1 MQLIMNPGAPDE
13 QVFLLPEGP
22 VTIGR
27 AAECSVGVIHKSL
40 SRLHARL
47 ELEAGRIFL
56 VDLGSKNGT
65 FIGAVQIQRRELREG
80 DTFRCGQVTFQLAST
95 SLSVSEE
102 PLPTQVHSL
111 QTRFS
116 PTTMGELLRPHAEPG
131 ANTALKMK
139 PVSGEGRANNKLQIL
154 LKVSQL
160 LSSPGS
166 IDELLDRVLQLVFQI
181 LEVDRAAILLVEP
194 LSGQLRPR
202 VARASGELPPG
213 PFYSQHIV
221 EYVRGHG
228 VAALFSDAR
237 RDPRLGSADS
247 VLQQSICASMCV
259 PLMPRDSVLGVLYV
273 DNLSRAH
280 GFTQED
286 LEFLT
291 AFGNQAAIALDN
303 SLLRQQLEEEAVL
316 RTNYL
321 RFFPPATLK
330 KLQLARS
337 AQLGVIE
344 TEVTILFSDISQFT
358 ELSSK
363 LQPRQ
368 VVDLLNEY
376 FPVMADI
383 VFRYEGTLEKYIGDA
398 LMAVWGAPFAHPDD
412 VDRAVCAAVEMQQA
426 LARLNAR
433 WRAKGWTEIRIHV
446 GINTGRAA
454 AGNIGSEQYL
464 QYATIGDAA
473 NLASR
478 VCAAARPGEILLTE
492 ATLARWRE
500 RSWPV
505 TPLPPLRGPVTPP
518 LAVHRV
524 NWQLPPGVEPEP
536 HTG

>member
-1 MQLIMNPGAPDE
+1 MQLIMNPGALDE
-13 QVFLLPEGP
+13 QVFVLPEGP

-27 AAECSVGVIHKSL
+27 TPDCTVCVVHKSL
-40 SRLHARL
+40 SRRHARL
-47 ELEAGRIFL
+47 EREDGRVVL

-65 FIGAVQIQRRELREG
+65 FIGAMQIQRHELREG
-80 DTFRCGQVTFQLAST
+80 ETFRCGQVSFLLARS
-95 SLSVSEE
+95 SASRSEE
-102 PLPTQVHSL
+102 PMPTQVHSL

-131 ANTALKMK
+131 ANTALKMR
-139 PVSGEGRANNKLQIL
+139 PVSGEVRANNKLQIL

-166 IDELLDRVLQLVFQI
+166 IDEVLDRVLQLVFQI

-194 LSGQLRPR
+194 SSGQLRPR
-202 VARASGELPPG
+202 VARASGELPAG

-221 EYVRGHG
+221 DYVRSHS

-259 PLMPRDSVLGVLYV
+259 PLKPRDTVMGVLYL
-273 DNLSRAH
+273 DNLSRPN

-291 AFGNQAAIALDN
+291 AFANQAATALDN

-316 RTNYL
+316 RTTYL

-358 ELSSK
+358 SLSST
-363 LQPRQ
+363 LEPRQ
-368 VVDLLNEY
+368 VVDLLNDY

-383 VFRYEGTLEKYIGDA
+383 VFRHEGTLEKYIGDA
-398 LMAVWGAPFAHPDD
+398 LMAVWGAPFSHPDD
-412 VDRAVCAAVEMQQA
+412 VDRAVRAAVEMQQA
-426 LARLNAR
+426 LARLNTR
-433 WRAKGWTEIRIHV
+433 WRSEGRPELNIHV
-446 GINTGRAA
+446 GLNTGRVA

-464 QYATIGDAA
+464 QYATIGDAT
-473 NLASR
+473 NVASQ
-478 VCAAARPGEILLTE
+478 VCSAAGPGEVVLTRTTFE
-492 ATLARWRE
+492 RWRQ
-500 RSWPV
+500 RAWPV
-505 TPLPPLRGPVTPP
+505 TPLPPLPVPGRQEP
-518 LAVHRV
+518 LLLHRV
-524 NWQLPPGVEPEP
+524 DWRAPFGEAS

>member
-1 MQLIMNPGAPDE
+1 MQLVMNPGALDE
-13 QVFLLPEGP
+13 QVFSLPEGP

-27 AAECSVGVIHKSL
+27 TEDCTICVMHKSL
-40 SRLHARL
+40 SRRHARL
-47 ELEAGRIFL
+47 EHEGGRIFL
-56 VDLGSKNGT
+56 TDLDSKNGT
-65 FIGAVQIQRRELREG
+65 FVGGVQIQRRELREG
-80 DTFRCGQVTFQLAST
+80 DTFLCGQVRFLLARSS
-95 SLSVSEE
+95 SLLSAD

-111 QTRFS
+111 QTQFS
-116 PTTMGELLRPHAEPG
+116 PNTMGDLLGPHAEPG

-194 LSGQLRPR
+194 TSGQLRPR
-202 VARASGELPPG
+202 VARASGELPAG

-221 EYVRGHG
+221 DYVRTHS
-228 VAALFSDAR
+228 VAALFADAR

-259 PLMPRDSVLGVLYV
+259 PLKPRESVLGVLYV

-286 LEFLT
+286 LEFLA
-291 AFGNQAAIALDN
+291 AFANQAAIALDN

-316 RTNYL
+316 RTTYL

-330 KLQLARS
+330 KLQFARS

-358 ELSSK
+358 ELSST

-383 VFRYEGTLEKYIGDA
+383 VFRHEGTLEKYIGDA
-398 LMAVWGAPFAHPDD
+398 LMAVWGAPFAHLDD
-412 VDRAVCAAVEMQQA
+412 VDRAVRAAVEMQQA
-426 LARLNAR
+426 LERLNAR

-446 GINTGRAA
+446 GLDTGRVA

-464 QYATIGDAA
+464 QYATIGDAT
-473 NLASR
+473 NIASQA
-478 VCAAARPGEILLTE
+478 CAAAAPGEIVLTG
-492 ATLARWRE
+492 ATLARWRQ
-500 RSWPV
+500 RAWPAL
-505 TPLPPLRGPVTPP
+505 PLPPLPVPGREEP
-518 LAVHRV
+518 LLLHLVDWRA
-524 NWQLPPGVEPEP
+524 PFGEPS

>member
-1 MQLIMNPGAPDE
+1 MQLIMNPGALEE
-13 QVFLLPEGP
+13 QTFVLPEGP

-27 AAECSVGVIHKSL
+27 TPECTVCVVHKSL
-40 SRLHARL
+40 SRRHARL
-47 ELEAGRIFL
+47 EREGGRIVL
-56 VDLGSKNGT
+56 EDLGSKNGT
-65 FIGAVQIQRRELREG
+65 FVGAVQVQRHELREG
-80 DTFRCGQVTFQLAST
+80 EIFRCGQVSFLLARSSP
-95 SLSVSEE
+95 SLSEE
-102 PLPTQVHSL
+102 PMPTQVRSL

-116 PTTMGELLRPHAEPG
+116 PTMGDLLRPHAEPG

-166 IDELLDRVLQLVFQI
+166 IDEVLDRVLQLVFQI
-181 LEVDRAAILLVEP
+181 LEVDRAVILLVEP
-194 LSGQLRPR
+194 ASGQLRPR
-202 VARASGELPPG
+202 VARASGELPAG

-221 EYVRGHG
+221 DYVRKHS

-247 VLQQSICASMCV
+247 VLRQSICASMCV
-259 PLMPRDSVLGVLYV
+259 PLKPRDTVMGVLYL
-273 DNLSRAH
+273 DNLTRAN

-291 AFGNQAAIALDN
+291 AFANQAAIALDN
-303 SLLRQQLEEEAVL
+303 SLLRQQLEEEAVM
-316 RTNYL
+316 RTTYL
-321 RFFPPATLK
+321 RFFPPATIK

-358 ELSSK
+358 SLSST
-363 LQPRQ
+363 LEPRQ

-383 VFRYEGTLEKYIGDA
+383 VFRHEGTLEKYIGDA
-398 LMAVWGAPFAHPDD
+398 LMAVWGAPVAHPDD
-412 VDRAVCAAVEMQQA
+412 VDRAVRAAVEMQRA

-433 WRAKGWTEIRIHV
+433 WRTQDRPELNIHV
-446 GINTGRAA
+446 GLNTGRVA

-464 QYATIGDAA
+464 QYATIGDATNVA
-473 NLASR
+473 TL
-478 VCAAARPGEILLTE
+478 VCSAARPGEILLTD
-492 ATLARWRE
+492 ATLERWRE
-500 RSWPV
+500 RAWPV
-505 TPLPPLRGPVTPP
+505 TPLPPLPEHGRQEPLTLHRVEWRGP
-518 LAVHRV
+518 LGEAS
-524 NWQLPPGVEPEP
+524 